1 MQDTNHALAVLEGLR
16 DNPKVDAAALRSLIQ
31 AYNSFGYTTGLQKT
45 VEKLEALVRGNP
57 ANLQAA
63 LDLAEGYRYL
73 HKTGEAVQTLDRVV
87 NSPNANPNM
96 ILAAASDYAA
106 LGNAPRLEAALEKLT
121 KVMPTS
127 PEAWYD
133 LAVVRAGVGKPT
145 EGIAALRKS
154 LELSAQ
160 RLQRD
165 PKASNLLLNARKEQ
179 RFGSLKQTPEFQK
192 LVGQ

>member
-1 MQDTNHALAVLEGLR
+1 
-16 DNPKVDAAALRSLIQ
+16 
-31 AYNSFGYTTGLQKT
+31 
-45 VEKLEALVRGNP
+45 
-57 ANLQAA
+57 
-63 LDLAEGYRYL
+63 
-73 HKTGEAVQTLDRVV
+73 
-87 NSPNANPNM
+87 M
-96 ILAAASDYAA
+96 ILAAASIYAA

-133 LAVVRAGVGKPT
+133 LAVVRAGVGKTT
-145 EGIAALRKS
+145 EGLAALRQS

-179 RFGSLKQTPEFQK
+179 RFGSLRQTPEFQK